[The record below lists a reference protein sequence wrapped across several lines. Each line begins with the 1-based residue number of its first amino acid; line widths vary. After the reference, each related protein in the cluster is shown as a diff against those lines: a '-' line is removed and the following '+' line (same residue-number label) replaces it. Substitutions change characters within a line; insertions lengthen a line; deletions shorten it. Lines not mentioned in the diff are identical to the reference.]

1 MEALGAYVR
10 LYNALKIKGP
20 VSWRIEVYKES
31 YQISTTLEAKHHTRY
46 PTCPSFQLLLG
57 GVWLWP
63 RARSLRRDPHLLR
76 ISLGLPRNQ
85 SATHLLNQL
94 IRGTQ

>member
-31 YQISTTLEAKHHTRY
+31 YQISMTLEAKHHTI
-46 PTCPSFQLLLG
+46 PGTLPAQASNCCSG
-57 GVWLWP
+57 GVAVAEGAVAQKESP
-63 RARSLRRDPHLLR
+63 S
-76 ISLGLPRNQ
+76 S
-85 SATHLLNQL
+85 
-94 IRGTQ
+94 